1 MPSIKGFAV
10 LKVFYWVLVD
20 FALNRTLF
28 LIFKKFIE
36 FIYFSNIQFII
47 FLKVSKIAPQGW
59 KDAKMVPNS
68 GNRILG
74 ESVTLYQRLKYLP
87 EDINTTFKDPANKHQ
102 FYLQLRQ
109 DILLG
114 KYPMNQSQHLSLA
127 GMALQVEFGDFSQDV
142 HDDVYFDLEHYLPE
156 HCIKDDCQAIRASLI
171 KLHKAHLGQSQSK
184 TELTFCNEL
193 LRHEN
198 YGFHMFK
205 VWIDKKLQRSKV
217 SAITVLIIYTC
228 QKQLFLSKSPNFHEN
243 NKMFLF

>member
-1 MPSIKGFAV
+1 MIIIFFK
-10 LKVFYWVLVD
+10 Y
-20 FALNRTLF
+20 
-28 LIFKKFIE
+28 LI
-36 FIYFSNIQFII
+36 YLY

-228 QKQLFLSKSPNFHEN
+228 QTQLFLSKSVQRF
-243 NKMFLF
+243 